1 MDNIEKKHTLQKGKV
16 NLVDVLIYIFVLI
29 VIASLF
35 LVGYYVIKNPSTVE
49 NEDVESKGY
58 LRYTVVLDNINSET
72 VENIKALGEECL
84 VTNSKNNE
92 ALGVVVGEP
101 TIRTHEES
109 DRIDVIL
116 NIKAV
121 STYLLGEGYFI
132 NGEQIRIGSAMNLV
146 FNEHE
151 YSAYCIGILFEEY
164 QEVAQ

>member
-1 MDNIEKKHTLQKGKV
+1 M
-16 NLVDVLIYIFVLI
+16 
-29 VIASLF
+29 
-35 LVGYYVIKNPSTVE
+35 
-49 NEDVESKGY
+49 
-58 LRYTVVLDNINSET
+58 
-72 VENIKALGEECL
+72 
-84 VTNSKNNE
+84 TNSKNNE